1 MDAVLE
7 RCAGLDV
14 HQETVVAC
22 VLHGSLYEKPIKEI
36 KTFSTNT
43 KELLLLADWL
53 VECQVTHVAM
63 ESTGIYWKPIWNILE
78 CESFELILAN
88 AQHIKNLPGRK
99 TDVKD
104 AEWIAQ
110 LLRSGLIER
119 SFVPCEEIR
128 DLRDLTRYR
137 KKLLNNCTQEKNRIH
152 KILQDGNVKIT
163 TCLSDIFGV
172 SGRNI
177 IEALINGEEIT
188 RIQLLSIIKGSVKN
202 KVDDLVDALNG
213 NIRKHHREM
222 INYSWKHLIYL
233 EKVLE
238 SLENQI
244 DECLRPYLN
253 EVELLD
259 TIPGVDKKAASVI
272 VAEIGTDMSVFPSD
286 RHLSSWAGISPGNNE
301 SAGKKKRKGCVQG
314 NKYLKTILCECA
326 WSASNTK
333 NTRLSG
339 FYWRLVKRMG
349 KKKATIAL
357 AHLILRIAYNIL
369 LAKEPYKEIGNEYMV
384 DVEKKRESRIIKELE
399 AKGFVVSKVS

>member
-1 MDAVLE
+1 MGYWLTLLNYGGVQNMDAVLE

-22 VLHGSLYEKPIKEI
+22 VLHGSLNEKPIKEI

-53 VECQVTHVAM
+53 IECQVTHVAM

-110 LLRSGLIER
+110 LLRSGLVER

-177 IEALINGEEIT
+177 IEALVNGEVIT
-188 RIQLLSIIKGSVKN
+188 EIQLLSMVKGSVKN
-202 KVDDLVDALNG
+202 KVADLLDALNG
-213 NIRKHHREM
+213 NVRKHHREM
-222 INYSWKHLIYL
+222 IKYSWEHLIYL

-238 SLENQI
+238 NLENEI
-244 DECLRPYLN
+244 DTCLRPYLN

-259 TIPGVDKKAASVI
+259 TIPGVDIKAAAVI
-272 VAEIGTDMSVFPSD
+272 VAEIGTDMSVFEGD

-301 SAGKKKRKGCVQG
+301 SAGKKKEKVAYKG
-314 NKYLKTILCECA
+314 I
-326 WSASNTK
+326 
-333 NTRLSG
+333 
-339 FYWRLVKRMG
+339 
-349 KKKATIAL
+349 
-357 AHLILRIAYNIL
+357 NI
-369 LAKEPYKEIGNEYMV
+369 
-384 DVEKKRESRIIKELE
+384 
-399 AKGFVVSKVS
+399 